1 MDVEALRVILE
12 AMLAITVTVGP
23 AYLRSIIR
31 TEVAPLALRVAALEK
46 ISGPL
51 PPPPPPPVIEPDIT
65 RPIHLDLSGAE

>member
-1 MDVEALRVILE
+1 MDAEALRVILE

-23 AYLRSIIR
+23 VYLRSIIR

-46 ISGPL
+46 ISGP
-51 PPPPPPPVIEPDIT
+51 PPPPPPVIEPDIT